1 MLFKKIVCVLGFV
14 VLVSTSSFAK
24 GDNLDNLVEAL
35 DAIEMV
41 ANVPFEK
48 NSDGA
53 YIVYFDK
60 EISDQSEHRAL
71 VSFLNAAKATD
82 TIIFK
87 INTDGGSALGM
98 ITIINAIKGSAAMT
112 IAEIQTAYS
121 AGGIIAMSCKRK
133 VVMPYATMMIHSVQ
147 TGSQG
152 SINNIKQYV
161 ECWKKLNDDIIRNSF
176 KNFLTEKEINYINDG
191 GILWMNEDEIRTRL
205 KK

>member
-1 MLFKKIVCVLGFV
+1 MIKKIICILGFV
-14 VLVSTSSFAK
+14 ILVSTPSFAK

-35 DAIEMV
+35 DAIETV

-60 EISDQSEHRAL
+60 EISDQSEYRTL
-71 VSFLNAAKATD
+71 VSFLNTAKSTD

-87 INTDGGSALGM
+87 INTGGGNALGM
-98 ITIINAIKGSAAMT
+98 ITIINAIKSSAAMT

-133 VVMPYATMMIHSVQ
+133 IVMPYATVMIHSVQ

-152 SINNIKQYV
+152 SINNIKSYV
-161 ECWKKLNDDIIRNSF
+161 NCWKKLNDDIIRNSF
-176 KNFLTEKEINYINDG
+176 KNFLTEKEIEYINDG
-191 GILWMNEDEIRTRL
+191 GILWMNEDEIRARL